1 MDPKQNL
8 YRQDTDIELI
18 SILKPYINNL
28 DFFDVGAEK
37 GGFSEALLELGFKHA
52 CIFEPLPS
60 HQKKLSEK
68 FASSSVR
75 IFPCA
80 LDSEDRKASFHV
92 ACDEGGNEL
101 DYFHSLNK
109 IPSHGFFQHSKEI
122 PVECRSLDS
131 LVHNGEISKSVGV
144 LKIDTEG
151 NDLKVLMGLGN
162 LRPEVILCE
171 YVPKEVYP
179 EWEYSFPEKLVPYA
193 KKLGYDVVIAVQ
205 RRAGSESE
213 IVRLNP
219 DSFTPQD
226 WGNLI
231 FITKELFLRAGS
243 DLVKWWSLRYGNFAG
258 NLEIERVSSVDYG
271 AEVKNFLVPLINS
284 FQGFEGQ
291 SILLDVGALRGDFSK
306 TLIEEGVISKS
317 ILFEPNPDSYRELA
331 AHLPAEKTTLVNAAV
346 SSTSG
351 TAEFSFGEDPATGS
365 LHAPTNL
372 TPPSNKKVQV
382 QLVAMDDYA
391 TNNDL
396 LTSISILKI
405 DTQGADLQVLKGAE
419 QLLAFS
425 QPIVVAELIFAPLY
439 ENQDSASEIINWM
452 EKHGFILAGIF
463 DDFYSK
469 EGCLAWCDAVF
480 IPKSR
485 YPVPNTP
492 FRLRKMPTSN
502 TEMQKPP
509 QTISV
514 SAKGSESIFRRVFRA
529 IINN

>member
-1 MDPKQNL
+1 MEAKQSL

-18 SILKPYINNL
+18 NVLKPHLQNL
-28 DFFDVGAEK
+28 QFFDVGAEK
-37 GGFSEALLELGFKHA
+37 GGFSEALLELRFEQA
-52 CIFEPLPS
+52 FIFEPLPS
-60 HQKKLSEK
+60 HQKKLADK
-68 FASSSVR
+68 FSSAPVR

-80 LDSEDRKASFHV
+80 LDAEDRQASFHV
-92 ACDEGGNEL
+92 ACDEDGKEL

-109 IPSHGFFQHSKEI
+109 IPAHGFFKHSKEI
-122 PVECRSLDS
+122 TVDCRSLDS
-131 LVHNGEISKSVGV
+131 LVKGGEIPSNVGV

-151 NDLKVLMGLGN
+151 NDLKVLLGLGN

-193 KKLGYDVVIAVQ
+193 KALGYDVVIAVQ

-219 DSFTPQD
+219 DSFTPKD

-231 FITKELFLRAGS
+231 FITKELFLRAGP
-243 DLVKWWSLRYGNFAG
+243 DLVKWWSVRYGNFAG
-258 NLEIERVSSVDYG
+258 NLEIERVASVDYG
-271 AEVKNFLVPLINS
+271 AEVKNFLVPLLKS

-291 SILLDVGALRGDFSK
+291 NILLDVGALKGDFSK
-306 TLIEEGVISKS
+306 TLLAEGVVSKS

-365 LHAPTNL
+365 LYAPTDL
-372 TPPSNKKVQV
+372 TPPSTKKVEV
-382 QLVAMDDYA
+382 KLIALDDYA
-391 TNNDL
+391 ASHEL

-405 DTQGADLQVLKGAE
+405 DTQGADLQVLKGAV
-419 QLLAFS
+419 QLLAFG

-439 ENQDSASEIINWM
+439 ENQDSAAEIIVWM
-452 EKHGFILAGIF
+452 EKHGYVFAGIF

-469 EGCLAWCDAVF
+469 EGCLSWCDAVF

-485 YPVPNTP
+485 YPVPNSP
-492 FRLRKMPTSN
+492 FRLRTLPVSNGEIQKAPTIP
-502 TEMQKPP
+502 ERKRR
-509 QTISV
+509 
-514 SAKGSESIFRRVFRA
+514 SESLLRRVVRA
-529 IINN
+529 IKNK